1 MKVKDDLVVN
11 YRLVLFWRVLY
22 EKENRGGKIGIY
34 LGSIALLAIFFMK
47 KKVAGVKMV
56 FHFNSS

>member
-1 MKVKDDLVVN
+1 MVN